1 MKDWDKLSSAELS
14 DAVQRLYKRIEQY
27 EIHLAELVEGTR
39 ERRVAQVQIDR
50 LWKSDDTGIDCSRP
64 AHCRTQKAT
73 LRRLVAMVP
82 IIACEGPRNRAL
94 AHYKH
99 AMSLR

>member
-39 ERRVAQVQIDR
+39 ER
-50 LWKSDDTGIDCSRP
+50 
-64 AHCRTQKAT
+64 
-73 LRRLVAMVP
+73 
-82 IIACEGPRNRAL
+82 
-94 AHYKH
+94 
-99 AMSLR
+99 